1 LAHGTANFF
10 MLDPSHARILDA
22 RGLSIPLGNRT
33 LIMGIINVTPDSFFP
48 GSQFP
53 AAKAA
58 TDAALRQI
66 AQGADIL
73 DFGGESTRPGHM
85 PVSEDEERARVIPV
99 VQAIAAQTAAPIS
112 IDTYKARVAEAAL
125 QAGAHIVNDIW
136 GLSREPEIANVAAA
150 HNAAVVIMHN
160 RETIDGSLDI
170 VEEFKRFFGIAA
182 ERARRAGIR
191 DNQIVLDPGIGFGKS
206 FEQNLAAIGRL
217 AELVRFGF
225 PVLLGVSRK
234 SFIGKLFASEPAE
247 RLPGTIAANTIGVMA
262 GAAIVRVHD
271 VAEHAQAIRIADRIK
286 EEP

>member
-1 LAHGTANFF
+1 
-10 MLDPSHARILDA
+10 MLDPSPSRFLDA

-33 LIMGIINVTPDSFFP
+33 LIMGIINVTPDSFFA

-58 TDAALRQI
+58 TDAALQQV

-73 DFGGESTRPGHM
+73 DFGGESTRPGHT
-85 PVSEDEERARVIPV
+85 PISEEQEMARVIPV
-99 VQAIAAQTAAPIS
+99 VQAIAAQTAVPIS
-112 IDTYKARVAEAAL
+112 IDTYKARVAEAGL
-125 QAGAHIVNDIW
+125 KAGAHIVNDVW
-136 GLSREPEIANVAAA
+136 GLSREPGVANVAAA
-150 HNAAVVIMHN
+150 HGAAVVIMHN

-170 VEEFKRFFGIAA
+170 IEEFKRFFGIAI

-191 DNQIVLDPGIGFGKS
+191 DSRIVLDPGIGFGKS
-206 FEQNLAAIGRL
+206 FEQNLAAIARL
-217 AELVRFGF
+217 GELVRFGF

-234 SFIGKLFASEPAE
+234 SFIGKLFPSEPAE

-271 VAEHAQAIRIADRIK
+271 VAEHAQALRIADRIREK
-286 EEP
+286 P

>member
-1 LAHGTANFF
+1 
-10 MLDPSHARILDA
+10 MLDPSSPRLLDA

-33 LIMGIINVTPDSFFP
+33 LIMGIINVTPDSFFA

-58 TDAALRQI
+58 TDAALQQV

-73 DFGGESTRPGHM
+73 DFGGESTRPGHT
-85 PVSEDEERARVIPV
+85 PVSEEEERARVIPV
-99 VQAIAAQTAAPIS
+99 VQAIVERTAVPVS
-112 IDTYKARVAEAAL
+112 IDTYKARVAEAGL
-125 QAGAHIVNDIW
+125 KAGAHIVNDIW
-136 GLSREPEIANVAAA
+136 GLSREPDIANVAAA

-170 VEEFKRFFGIAA
+170 IEEFKRFFGIAI

-217 AELVRFGF
+217 GELVRFGF

-271 VAEHAQAIRIADRIK
+271 VAEHAQAMRIADRIK
-286 EEP
+286 EEQ

>member
-1 LAHGTANFF
+1 
-10 MLDPSHARILDA
+10 
-22 RGLSIPLGNRT
+22 
-33 LIMGIINVTPDSFFP
+33 MGIINVTPDSFFP

-66 AQGADIL
+66 EQGADIL
-73 DFGGESTRPGHM
+73 DFGGESTRPGHT
-85 PVSEDEERARVIPV
+85 PVGEEEEKARVIPV
-99 VQAIAAQTAAPIS
+99 VQAIAQASAAPIS

-125 QAGAHIVNDIW
+125 KAGAHIVNDIW

-160 RETIDGSLDI
+160 REAIDGSLDI
-170 VEEFKRFFGIAA
+170 IEEFKRFFGTAV
-182 ERARRAGIR
+182 ERAKRAGIR

-217 AELVRFGF
+217 GELIRLGF

-234 SFIGKLFASEPAE
+234 SFIGKLFPSEAAE
-247 RLPGTIAANTIGVMA
+247 RLPGTIAANTIGIMA

-286 EEP
+286 EEQ

>member
-1 LAHGTANFF
+1 
-10 MLDPSHARILDA
+10 MLDPSPSRLLDA
-22 RGLSIPLGNRT
+22 RGLLIPLGNRT

-58 TDAALRQI
+58 TDAALQQV

-73 DFGGESTRPGHM
+73 DFGGESTRPGHT

-99 VQAIAAQTAAPIS
+99 IQAIMAQTAAPVS
-112 IDTYKARVAEAAL
+112 IDTYKARVAEAGL
-125 QAGAHIVNDIW
+125 KAGAHIVNDVW

-150 HNAAVVIMHN
+150 HNAAVVVMHN
-160 RETIDGSLDI
+160 RETIDGSLEVI
-170 VEEFKRFFGIAA
+170 EEFKRFFGIAI
-182 ERARRAGIR
+182 ERAKRAGIR
-191 DNQIVLDPGIGFGKS
+191 DDQIVLDPGIGFGKS

-217 AELVRFGF
+217 GELVRFGF

-234 SFIGKLFASEPAE
+234 SFIGKLFPSEPAE
-247 RLPGTIAANTIGVMA
+247 RLPATIAANAIGVMA

-271 VAEHAQAIRIADRIK
+271 VAEHAQALRITDRIK
-286 EEP
+286 EEQ

>member
-1 LAHGTANFF
+1 
-10 MLDPSHARILDA
+10 MLDPSPSRLLDA
-22 RGLSIPLGNRT
+22 RGLLIPLGNRT

-58 TDAALRQI
+58 TDAALQQV

-73 DFGGESTRPGHM
+73 DFGGESTRPGHT

-99 VQAIAAQTAAPIS
+99 IQAITAQTAAPVS
-112 IDTYKARVAEAAL
+112 IDTYKARVAEAGL
-125 QAGAHIVNDIW
+125 KAGAHIVNDVW

-150 HNAAVVIMHN
+150 HNAAVVVMHN
-160 RETIDGSLDI
+160 RETIDGSLDVI
-170 VEEFKRFFGIAA
+170 EEFKRFFGIAI
-182 ERARRAGIR
+182 ERAKRAGIR
-191 DNQIVLDPGIGFGKS
+191 DDQIVLDPGIGFGKS

-217 AELVRFGF
+217 GELVRFGF

-234 SFIGKLFASEPAE
+234 SFIGKLFPSEPAE
-247 RLPGTIAANTIGVMA
+247 RLPATIAANAIGVMA

-271 VAEHAQAIRIADRIK
+271 VAEHAQALRITDRIK
-286 EEP
+286 EEQ

>member
-1 LAHGTANFF
+1 
-10 MLDPSHARILDA
+10 MLDPSPSRLLDA
-22 RGLSIPLGNRT
+22 RGLLIPLGNRT

-58 TDAALRQI
+58 TDAALQQV

-73 DFGGESTRPGHM
+73 DFGGESTRPGHT

-99 VQAIAAQTAAPIS
+99 IQAITAQTAAPVS
-112 IDTYKARVAEAAL
+112 IDTYKARVAEAGL
-125 QAGAHIVNDIW
+125 KAGAHIVNDVW

-150 HNAAVVIMHN
+150 HNAAVVVMHN
-160 RETIDGSLDI
+160 REAIDGSLDVI
-170 VEEFKRFFGIAA
+170 EEFKRFFGIAI
-182 ERARRAGIR
+182 ERAKRAGIR
-191 DNQIVLDPGIGFGKS
+191 DDQIVLDPGIGFGKS

-217 AELVRFGF
+217 GELVRFGF

-234 SFIGKLFASEPAE
+234 SFIGKLFPSEPAE
-247 RLPGTIAANTIGVMA
+247 RLPATIAANAIGVMA

-271 VAEHAQAIRIADRIK
+271 VAEHAQALRITDRIK
-286 EEP
+286 EEQ

>member
-1 LAHGTANFF
+1 
-10 MLDPSHARILDA
+10 
-22 RGLSIPLGNRT
+22 
-33 LIMGIINVTPDSFFP
+33 MGIINVTPDSFFP

-58 TDAALRQI
+58 TDAALWQI

-73 DFGGESTRPGHM
+73 DFGGESTRPGHT
-85 PVSEDEERARVIPV
+85 PVGEDDERARVIPV

-125 QAGAHIVNDIW
+125 KAGAHIVNDIW

-170 VEEFKRFFGIAA
+170 VEEFKRFFGNAV
-182 ERARRAGIR
+182 ERARRAGVR

-217 AELVRFGF
+217 GELVRFGF

-247 RLPGTIAANTIGVMA
+247 RLSGTIAANTIGVMA

-286 EEP
+286 EEQ

>member
-1 LAHGTANFF
+1 
-10 MLDPSHARILDA
+10 MLDPSSPRLLDA

-58 TDAALRQI
+58 TDAALQQV

-73 DFGGESTRPGHM
+73 DFGGESTRPGHT
-85 PVSEDEERARVIPV
+85 PVSEEEERARVIPV
-99 VQAIAAQTAAPIS
+99 VQAIVERTAVPVS
-112 IDTYKARVAEAAL
+112 IDTYKARVAEAGL
-125 QAGAHIVNDIW
+125 KAGAHIVNDIW
-136 GLSREPEIANVAAA
+136 GLSREPDIANVAAA

-170 VEEFKRFFGIAA
+170 IEEFKRFFGIAI

-217 AELVRFGF
+217 GELVRFGF

-271 VAEHAQAIRIADRIK
+271 VAEHAQAMRIADRIK
-286 EEP
+286 EEQ

>member
-1 LAHGTANFF
+1 

-53 AAKAA
+53 AAQAA
-58 TDAALRQI
+58 TEAALRQI

-73 DFGGESTRPGHM
+73 DFGGESTRPGHTRI
-85 PVSEDEERARVIPV
+85 SEDEEMGRVIPV

-112 IDTYKARVAEAAL
+112 IDTYKARVADAAL
-125 QAGAHIVNDIW
+125 KAGAHVVNDIW

-160 RETIDGSLDI
+160 RETIDRSLDI
-170 VEEFKRFFGIAA
+170 VEEFKRFFGIAV
-182 ERARRAGIR
+182 ERARRAGVQ

-206 FEQNLAAIGRL
+206 LEQNLAAIGRL
-217 AELVRFGF
+217 AELVRLGF

>member
-1 LAHGTANFF
+1 
-10 MLDPSHARILDA
+10 MLDPSPPRFLDA

-58 TDAALRQI
+58 TDAALRQV

-73 DFGGESTRPGHM
+73 DFGGESTRPGHT
-85 PVSEDEERARVIPV
+85 PVGEEEERARVIPV
-99 VQAIAAQTAAPIS
+99 VQAIAGQTAVPVS

-125 QAGAHIVNDIW
+125 AAGARIVNDIW

-170 VEEFKRFFGIAA
+170 IEEFKRFFGIAV
-182 ERARRAGIR
+182 ERAKRAGIR

-217 AELVRFGF
+217 GELVRFGF

-234 SFIGKLFASEPAE
+234 SFIGKLFPSEAAE
-247 RLPGTIAANTIGVMA
+247 RLPGTIAANTIGMMA

-271 VAEHAQAIRIADRIK
+271 VAEHAQAIRIAGRIR
-286 EEP
+286 EEQ